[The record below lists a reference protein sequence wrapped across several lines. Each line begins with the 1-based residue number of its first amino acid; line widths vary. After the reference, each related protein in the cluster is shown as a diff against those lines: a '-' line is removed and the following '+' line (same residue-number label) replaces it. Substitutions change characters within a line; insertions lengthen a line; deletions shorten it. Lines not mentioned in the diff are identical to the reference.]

1 MRLRR
6 KIGLAV
12 AAFLGVLLLAI
23 GLVPYVVDV
32 EAYRPVIIEAVRDAT
47 GRELVIDGPVSKRRL
62 LAEDVTASA
71 TVGSFDG
78 PFTLDG
84 SATVNG
90 VPLTLAF
97 SVEAPTDKGHATK
110 LSLEV
115 SSGKLAFEGQISAI
129 RPDADIN
136 GH

>member
-23 GLVPYVVDV
+23 GLVPYVVDGV
-32 EAYRPVIIEAVRDAT
+32 PNWEFTPGAGARQKPGEAAAGFHMAV
-47 GRELVIDGPVSKRRL
+47 GRLSMVHGVVNFTDPVSKRRL

-90 VPLTLAF
+90 VPLT
-97 SVEAPTDKGHATK
+97 
-110 LSLEV
+110 
-115 SSGKLAFEGQISAI
+115 
-129 RPDADIN
+129 
-136 GH
+136 